1 MSFLVPAMLWGLLAL
16 IPLSIIY
23 LLKVRPRRKSTNA
36 YFLWATILEEKT
48 ASALF
53 RRFRDLFSWLL
64 MLLAA
69 ILVVLALAN
78 PKFLTGD
85 DRDLVIIIDQS
96 PSMAAERDNTSTL
109 TLAKDEAK
117 SIIHSLDGSRRAA
130 IAKLS
135 DQLRFASHLSDSPK
149 DLLDAVDEVK
159 LATLG
164 TTPTAIAQANR
175 LANRGD
181 ARVLLLTDG
190 HAGFETLS
198 EKVEVL
204 TLDSA
209 SDNIG
214 LVAADLAWI
223 PGRPGTASFFFR
235 VASSFLSEK
244 EVELIVRNADDG
256 SILRILPL
264 TTKPGLNEAQTIAIE
279 GIRPGSWTAS
289 LELPDALAADNTVTF
304 GLNEP
309 RHITVQVASQQPY
322 FFQRSIESFEQVG
335 SLLQQVS
342 SGAEITLSDQADAE
356 NDRLVLFHPSAEQS
370 PWWQELGDEI
380 EVYAPEFVIP
390 SHPILRHLE
399 LESLTFA
406 GARKITAPP
415 NSIILVETQ
424 EQVPLI
430 YKAND
435 GKGRQAII
443 FNLDPN
449 AEDFVL
455 SPWFPVLIYESSRYL
470 TGEQTSLRSLYP
482 LGSRVAFP
490 STEEGTSVWQKPN
503 GRTSIQNQ
511 GHLLN
516 PGLHKVSSNGRERSF
531 GASLLSAPETLL
543 DKSGPPPSQK
553 PLARGRQLS
562 WWLLFFALVIV
573 ATESILYHRR
583 KLG

>member
-109 TLAKDEAK
+109 TLAKGEAK

-214 LVAADLAWI
+214 LEAADLAWI
-223 PGRPGTASFFFR
+223 PGQPETASFFFR

-370 PWWQELGDEI
+370 PWWQEIGDEI

-490 STEEGTSVWQKPN
+490 STEK
-503 GRTSIQNQ
+503 
-511 GHLLN
+511 L
-516 PGLHKVSSNGRERSF
+516 
-531 GASLLSAPETLL
+531 SL
-543 DKSGPPPSQK
+543 
-553 PLARGRQLS
+553 
-562 WWLLFFALVIV
+562 IH
-573 ATESILYHRR
+573 I
-583 KLG
+583 